1 MKRLQL
7 GDTSATRAPSGTRIR
22 SSASAIP
29 RARAAISRYVIRP
42 SEPGVPGSSTTARR
56 SGYTVS
62 ARSRKSPTVSG
73 TFICLPSYRW
83 ST

>member
-1 MKRLQL
+1 
-7 GDTSATRAPSGTRIR
+7 
-22 SSASAIP
+22 
-29 RARAAISRYVIRP
+29 
-42 SEPGVPGSSTTARR
+42 VPGSSTTAKR